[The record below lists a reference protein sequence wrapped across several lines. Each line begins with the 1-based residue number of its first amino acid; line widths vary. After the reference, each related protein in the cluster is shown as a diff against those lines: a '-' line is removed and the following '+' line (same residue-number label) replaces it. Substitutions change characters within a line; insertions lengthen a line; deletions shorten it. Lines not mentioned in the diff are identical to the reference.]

1 MPSTIVEQYR
11 LLAALLVCCLLFLP
25 ARFAAAAD
33 EITSPRIAE
42 LRAQL
47 ASQSEAARAS
57 TLEAFWQKTKK
68 SGTPLIEPVAG
79 DENSMLVTFLWR
91 DAGKSSMS
99 NVAVINQFTDS
110 ASVDRLAKLEHSD
123 VWYRTYKQNAAGRF
137 TYSLVFPAG
146 AMPHPNARRR
156 NLDGVVM
163 EFIADPLARANY
175 GEHASFAEGPKAMP
189 EPWRDER
196 SGIPRGRVEEFR
208 ATSTDLGNTR
218 DIAVYLPPGYKAGGA
233 YPFVVSSDKEVDVEE
248 KLPQM
253 MDNMIADGA
262 IPPMVAIM
270 VSHIDGAHRN
280 AELPHN
286 PKYTRFIAKELVP
299 LVREKYGISRDPKQ
313 AVIRGCSL
321 GGIGSTSVGM
331 AYPEVFGNV
340 LSQSGSYWWTPTVD
354 RGDRERFYR
363 ELGWL
368 PSQFAT
374 GKKLPLKFYLELG
387 SEEGAGLTQANRQFR
402 DILLARGYDVTY
414 QEHIGMHCNIGA
426 RSTFPTG
433 LITLVGTKKGR
444 AMLAEVLN

>member
-1 MPSTIVEQYR
+1 MISTTLGR
-11 LLAALLVCCLLFLP
+11 CRPFAAFLACCLLFVSG
-25 ARFAAAAD
+25 RAAAAD
-33 EITSPRIAE
+33 EIASPRIAE

-47 ASQSEAARAS
+47 ASQSEAARTS
-57 TLEAFWQKTKK
+57 TLEAFWQQAKK

-79 DENSMLVTFLWR
+79 DEKSMLVTFLWR
-91 DAGKSSMS
+91 DAVKDGMS
-99 NVAVINQFTDS
+99 NVAVKNQFKDG
-110 ASVDRLAKLEHSD
+110 APVDRLARLEHSD

-146 AMPHPNARRR
+146 STPHPNARRLS
-156 NLDGVVM
+156 LDGVVT

-196 SGIPRGRVEEFR
+196 SGVPRGRVEEFR
-208 ATSTDLGNTR
+208 ATSTELGNTR

-233 YPFVVSSDKEVDVEE
+233 YPFVVSSDKESDAEE
-248 KLPQM
+248 KLPQL

-262 IPPMVAIM
+262 IPPMVVIM
-270 VSHIDGAHRN
+270 VSYIDGAHRN

-299 LVREKYGISRDPKQ
+299 LVRSKYGLTRDPKQ

-354 RGDRERFYR
+354 RGDRERFYK

-387 SEEGAGLTQANRQFR
+387 SEEGAGLMQANRQFR
-402 DILLARGYDVTY
+402 DILLARDYDVTY
-414 QEHIGMHCNIGA
+414 QEHIGMHCSVGA

-433 LITLVGTKKGR
+433 LITLVGTRKGR
-444 AMLAEVLN
+444 AMLAEVLK